1 MKQKRITWGIILSH
15 FTSVKSKNQER
26 GGGGGRGGSVVQCRC
41 LIKKRR
47 RGVMEEGDDGACF
60 VGDLTLSWRIVLS
73 DKLTNR
79 AAN

>member
-1 MKQKRITWGIILSH
+1 MKQKRITWDIILSH

-26 GGGGGRGGSVVQCRC
+26 GRGGGRGGSVVQCRC

-47 RGVMEEGDDGACF
+47 RGVMEAGDDGACF
-60 VGDLTLSWRIVLS
+60 VGDLTLSSRIVPS